1 MRRRLFRLPIT
12 TTALLVVILLA
23 FLLVCSRSEGKKTE
37 FDLNTLTLGRLRL
50 LGDAHVK
57 NGTLALTRELPVPN
71 SAAGR
76 ALYAQPVRLVDPAT
90 RARASF
96 STNFAFSIT
105 NLNPSSIGAGLAFVL
120 APDDRTLGEPG
131 AYLGLISTLDPPEP
145 RIVAVEFDT
154 CMDVGFADINGNHV
168 GLDLGSLASYA
179 VADLDPVG
187 VDLKSGDVVN
197 AWIDYDGRTSLLDV
211 SISYSNLRP
220 PDPILSVHVDIAAH
234 LREYAFVGFSAS
246 TQGSTETHTIQ
257 WWSFASSLPSSSS
270 SSSPSPSSSSQPPP
284 PPPPPPPP
292 TNIFQ
297 GQGPPASSSGTSPT
311 TYPPPS
317 STGNSSA
324 PSPHPAPDRASSS
337 PCHNRLCK
345 SDPGA
350 VAGVVTAGAFVLVAC
365 AGLIIWF
372 RFRGVRL
379 RRADGLLEIPA
390 SEMVRAPRE
399 FSYRTLKSATRNFD
413 SSRIIGHGA
422 FGTVYKGVIAETGA
436 VVAVKRCSNESGGQ
450 GKAEF
455 LSELSIIG
463 ALRHR
468 NLVQLLGWCHQKGEI
483 LLVYEFM
490 PNGSLDKALFL
501 PAPML
506 PWRHRRRILA
516 GVASALAY
524 LHDECE
530 KQVIHRDVKASNIM
544 LDDGFNAKLGD
555 FGLARQIEHDRSP
568 DATIA
573 AGTMGYLAPEYVL
586 SGRATDKT
594 DVFSFG
600 AVVLEVACGRRPIEK
615 TVVNLVDWVWGL
627 HREGR
632 LVEAADVRL
641 AGEFEEGEMRRV
653 LLVGLIC
660 SHPDPLHRPCM
671 RNVVQMLS
679 GETSSPAVPRSKPSM
694 SFSSN
699 LLMNLQEDSA
709 SDYNGI
715 AASTSSSEASINGG
729 GHLEV

>member
-1 MRRRLFRLPIT
+1 MRRRLFRLPVTT
-12 TTALLVVILLA
+12 TTALPVV
-23 FLLVCSRSEGKKTE
+23 FLLVFLLGCSRSDGKKTE
-37 FDLNTLTLGRLRL
+37 FDLNTLTLGRLSL

-57 NGTLALTRELPVPN
+57 NGTLALTRELAVPN

-120 APDDRTLGEPG
+120 APDDRTIGEPG
-131 AYLGLISTLDPPEP
+131 GYLGLLSPLDPPEP

-197 AWIDYDGRTSLLDV
+197 AWIDYDGRTSLLEV
-211 SISYSNLRP
+211 AISYSNLRP
-220 PDPILSVHVDIAAH
+220 PDPILSVHVDLAAH
-234 LREYAFVGFSAS
+234 LRESAFVGFSGS

-270 SSSPSPSSSSQPPP
+270 PSSSSSLPPP
-284 PPPPPPPP
+284 PPPPPPPM
-292 TNIFQ
+292 NIFQ
-297 GQGPPASSSGTSPT
+297 APPASSGGTSPT
-311 TYPPPS
+311 DYPPPT
-317 STGNSSA
+317 STANSSA
-324 PSPHPAPDRASSS
+324 PSPHPESDSASHS

-345 SDPGA
+345 SDAGA

-365 AGLIIWF
+365 AGVVIWF
-372 RFRGVRL
+372 RVRGVRL
-379 RRADGLLEIPA
+379 RRADVLAEIPA

-422 FGTVYKGVIAETGA
+422 FGTVYKGVIPESGA

-463 ALRHR
+463 AVRHR

-490 PNGSLDKALFL
+490 PNGSVDKALFL
-501 PAPML
+501 PAPVL
-506 PWRHRRRILA
+506 PWRHRRRILV

-641 AGEFEEGEMRRV
+641 SGEFEEGEMRRV

-660 SHPDPLHRPCM
+660 SHPDPLYRPCM

-679 GETSSPAVPRSKPSM
+679 GEASLPPVPNSKPSM
-694 SFSSN
+694 SFSSS

-715 AASTSSSEASINGG
+715 AASTSSSEASVNGG
-729 GHLEV
+729 GHPEV